1 MRRLIML
8 LATSALLCG
17 LLAAVTPTTATAGS
31 PACEQRDRL
40 GVCIVFVQDP
50 GAGGGGTGPGGGGA
64 TGGGVVTVVPRCTE
78 TPPGRVVPC
87 DGGGLGY
94 WSQSNQCYISSVSPQ
109 PAVTDPVWQ
118 GNTTGAIYSCTF
130 YVPPGGKFSGTAGGW
145 FWSPTVPARVG
156 AVDPAAVA
164 QQALTTLRIP
174 APTAGRYPA
183 GRLQDGRPYTVV
195 RAYTWYYTDRAGFK
209 ALTARAAA
217 GGVSAQVTVTPTRL
231 SFTPGDGAGAVSC
244 AGPGVAWQH
253 SDGPWAASPAGCDYR
268 YPHSSIG
275 QPNGEVTATYG
286 IAWAITW
293 SASTGSSGT
302 LPPLTTT
309 VNSTFAVAEAEAVV
323 TK

>member
-1 MRRLIML
+1 MRQLKVLLIVGGLIGGL
-8 LATSALLCG
+8 LVAVTAPSASADPPTCG
-17 LLAAVTPTTATAGS
+17 L
-31 PACEQRDRL
+31 RDAN
-40 GVCIVFVQDP
+40 GVCVITVQDP
-50 GAGGGGTGPGGGGA
+50 GSGGGTTPGSGGTAPVGA
-64 TGGGVVTVVPRCTE
+64 PTCTSSDYGQE
-78 TPPGRVVPC
+78 VPC

-94 WSQSNQCYISSVSPQ
+94 WSQGNQCYISSVSPQ
-109 PAVTDPVWQ
+109 PPVTDPVWQ
-118 GNTTGAIYSCTF
+118 GNTTGAIYNCTF
-130 YVPPGGKFSGTAGGW
+130 YVPPGGTFPGTAGGW
-145 FWSPTVPARVG
+145 FWSPTVPARAG

-174 APTAGRYPA
+174 APTVGRYPA

-195 RAYTWYYTDRAGFK
+195 RAYTWYYTERAGFTV
-209 ALTARAAA
+209 LHARAAA
-217 GGVSAQVTVTPTRL
+217 GGVSAQVTVTPTQL
-231 SFTPGDGAGAVSC
+231 SFTPGDGARAVSC

-286 IAWAITW
+286 ITWAITW
-293 SASTGSSGT
+293 SASTGASGT

-309 VNSTFAVAEAEAVV
+309 TNSTFAVAEAEAVV